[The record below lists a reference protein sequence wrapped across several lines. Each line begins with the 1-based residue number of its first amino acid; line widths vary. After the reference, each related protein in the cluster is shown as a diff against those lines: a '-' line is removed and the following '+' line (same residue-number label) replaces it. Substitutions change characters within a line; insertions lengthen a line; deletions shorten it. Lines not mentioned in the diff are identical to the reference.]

1 MRHDFESSDWADNH
15 RLVSD
20 SLGGAID
27 KLAYVVGSIIAHRR
41 ADERK
46 ARRIAQFGC

>member
-1 MRHDFESSDWADNH
+1 MRHDFESSEWADNH
-15 RLVSD
+15 AALSD
-20 SLGGAID
+20 TLGGAID

-46 ARRIAQFGC
+46 ARHTAQLGC